1 MKLTNEIIKNMLT
14 TADEDF
20 ESNSQN
26 MSGGIYGITYADYTD
41 YDESVPL
48 IDRVLSET
56 YKFQKQLAEY
66 IEDEDMHFKN
76 ELKNKYPSDML
87 EAFSTLPIMQSKH
100 YVIKPY
106 QLLIL
111 WKNAPTDVFLEDMT
125 DQLII
130 KFCQMIANEEESIKK
145 LYIFS
150 SDTLA
155 MGDINN
161 LYRRLY
167 IIDKF
172 FGHRPLFMVKDI
184 IEEISSYEVAQSGI
198 SFSDTDN
205 TETGLDMSTQI
216 MNDFSKRLFGTDR
229 ESRTNNI
236 LYRYSLR
243 MFENI
248 LKKNDMIPDFESL
261 NNNFISLYFKW
272 QFGDNDIN
280 IVKFSEELGSTKGKT
295 KPLSRS
301 SFYRLIEF
309 MEKNPVYA
317 EYLKLYAHSS
327 EDFCNTARKGRLDI
341 DIDAFLS
348 DYSSLVKSDSD
359 IIGKYHVCQKY
370 NIVSLEDLNRYYLQ
384 ITKKAKSPTRKK
396 S

>member
-66 IEDEDMHFKN
+66 IEDEDMHFKK
-76 ELKNKYPSDML
+76 ELKNKYPSNML

-145 LYIFS
+145 RF
-150 SDTLA
+150 
-155 MGDINN
+155 
-161 LYRRLY
+161 
-167 IIDKF
+167 
-172 FGHRPLFMVKDI
+172 
-184 IEEISSYEVAQSGI
+184 
-198 SFSDTDN
+198 
-205 TETGLDMSTQI
+205 
-216 MNDFSKRLFGTDR
+216 
-229 ESRTNNI
+229 
-236 LYRYSLR
+236 
-243 MFENI
+243 
-248 LKKNDMIPDFESL
+248 
-261 NNNFISLYFKW
+261 
-272 QFGDNDIN
+272 
-280 IVKFSEELGSTKGKT
+280 
-295 KPLSRS
+295 
-301 SFYRLIEF
+301 
-309 MEKNPVYA
+309 
-317 EYLKLYAHSS
+317 
-327 EDFCNTARKGRLDI
+327 
-341 DIDAFLS
+341 
-348 DYSSLVKSDSD
+348 
-359 IIGKYHVCQKY
+359 
-370 NIVSLEDLNRYYLQ
+370 
-384 ITKKAKSPTRKK
+384 
-396 S
+396 